1 MWPLLDPHR
10 QDCSCTTDASVVKMF
25 KIQYSTHQH
34 LTVTCDE
41 DDSVGVNLKANYGGI
56 FLVSIFPSVA
66 ETPLDTSTTFQ
77 NPAGRH
83 PMLDARCRLLHA
95 DTEEYN
101 PDHTSLRISPLVGT
115 RSRSRAA
122 LRKAMV
128 VKRQRRGLESHFM
141 LHIRSQQRRTN
152 DACDKF
158 LHMRDRI

>member
-1 MWPLLDPHR
+1 
-10 QDCSCTTDASVVKMF
+10 
-25 KIQYSTHQH
+25 
-34 LTVTCDE
+34 
-41 DDSVGVNLKANYGGI
+41 
-56 FLVSIFPSVA
+56 
-66 ETPLDTSTTFQ
+66 
-77 NPAGRH
+77 
-83 PMLDARCRLLHA
+83 MLDARCRLLNA

-141 LHIRSQQRRTN
+141 WHIRSQQHRTS